1 MYKLIILLIMV
12 LSCSKP
18 ILRHECRF
26 DMCPYK
32 GIRSVEFSHAVKVY
46 TGSNVFDDS
55 YKIDMLHLEYPSLEY
70 DSLILKLF

>member
-18 ILRHECRF
+18 ILKHECRF

-32 GIRSVEFSHAVKVY
+32 GIKKPEYSHAVKVY
-46 TGSNVFDDS
+46 TQSMVFDEA
-55 YKIDMLHLEYPSLEY
+55 YKIDMLHLKYPNLEY
-70 DSLILKLF
+70 DDLLTKLK